1 MADTSFLPLEFYATA
16 EAYSLMPFRFE
27 RWADGRV
34 FLSNDAGE
42 RLVLDATDFDEFVA
56 KRLQPDS
63 RAYRDL
69 LARQMLRDGSGD
81 WGAQALASKWFTK
94 KSFLDGFTKLHIF
107 VTTLRCNQSCPY
119 CQVSRQGEAA
129 DRGSFD
135 MTPETVEQSVR
146 FMLATPA
153 HRVTMEFQGGE
164 PLVRFDLL
172 QDAVAKAKQLNATVG
187 KTIDF
192 VLCSNLSILEDRH
205 LDWCRDEGVILSTSL
220 DGPQELHDKN
230 RPLGNGKPSHATV
243 TRNIRRAQE
252 ALGKHSVSALM
263 TTTRASLRYP
273 DEIVDEYLRM
283 DMGSIFVRELNP
295 YGFAIKS
302 ASALAYSS
310 DDFVAF
316 YKRILD
322 KIIEINR
329 RGRTFSESFASLVLT
344 KAMTPWPIGFVDL
357 QSPAGA
363 GFGVCVYNYDGDV
376 YVSDEARM
384 LAESGDPA
392 FRLGNLHEDSY
403 DDIFFGE
410 TMQSIAAS
418 ACSEALAGCS
428 DCAYQ
433 PYCGAD
439 PVRNYRTQ
447 GDPFG
452 NRTGPGS
459 FCRRNKE
466 IIAHLLRLAED
477 ADDDLR
483 RILWAWVNRD
493 DVERL
498 RLPSKHQ

>member
-1 MADTSFLPLEFYATA
+1 MANTTFAPLDAFAPTGGYT
-16 EAYSLMPFRFE
+16 LMPFRFQ
-27 RWADGRV
+27 RWPDRRV
-34 FLSNDAGE
+34 FLTNNAGE
-42 RLVLDATDFDEFVA
+42 HLVLGSEDFTRFINRSLEPSSPV
-56 KRLQPDS
+56 
-63 RAYRDL
+63 YMDL
-69 LARQMLRDGSGD
+69 LARQMLRDSSGT
-81 WGAQALASKWFTK
+81 WGEDMLASKWFTK

-129 DRGSFD
+129 DAGAFD
-135 MTPETVEQSVR
+135 MTPEVLERSIR
-146 FMLATPA
+146 IMLAAPTK
-153 HRVTMEFQGGE
+153 RVTMEFQGGE

-172 QDAVAKAKQLNATVG
+172 QEAVARAKALNATVG
-187 KTIDF
+187 KEIDF
-192 VLCSNLSILEDRH
+192 VLCTNLSILEDKH

-220 DGPQELHDKN
+220 DGPQFLHDKN
-230 RPLGNGKPSHATV
+230 RPFGNGKPTHAVV

-263 TTTRASLRYP
+263 TTTRASLQYP
-273 DEIVDEYLRM
+273 KEIVDEYLRM
-283 DMGSIFVRELNP
+283 DMGSLFVRELNP

-302 ASALAYSS
+302 AGALSYSS
-310 DDFVAF
+310 DDFFAF

-322 KIIEINR
+322 YIIEINR
-329 RGRTFSESFASLVLT
+329 QGRTFSESFASMVLT
-344 KAMTPWPIGFVDL
+344 KALTPWTIGFVDL

-392 FRLGNLHEDSY
+392 FRMGSVLEDSY
-403 DDIFFGE
+403 EEIFFGD
-410 TMQSIAAS
+410 TMQTLAAS
-418 ACSEALAGCS
+418 ACSESIPGCS

-433 PYCGAD
+433 PYCGSD

-447 GDPFG
+447 GDPVG
-452 NRTGPGS
+452 IRPAAGS
-459 FCRRNKE
+459 FCRRNKQVIE
-466 IIAHLLRLAED
+466 HLMRLVD
-477 ADDDLR
+477 GADDEMR

-498 RLPSKHQ
+498 RLPD